1 MVKSAEHW
9 SNFSPSL
16 AMLTYPNNGKI
27 PKWDK
32 KLNKHTNKI
41 VKKNLLHGL
50 YPYNTINV
58 RCKCSTF
65 FMASLIAMQCILP
78 LICAFYRG
86 RTKRHMYEVHHCLL
100 VWSIQLL
107 KPAFFFREH
116 KRDCP
121 LRNHRHTDFFVGI
134 ECRCDHL
141 PET

>member
-65 FMASLIAMQCILP
+65 LGLTHRNAVQLTIDM
-78 LICAFYRG
+78 
-86 RTKRHMYEVHHCLL
+86 CLL
-100 VWSIQLL
+100 
-107 KPAFFFREH
+107 
-116 KRDCP
+116 
-121 LRNHRHTDFFVGI
+121 
-134 ECRCDHL
+134 
-141 PET
+141 